1 MVAGSR
7 NPLGPCPHCY
17 KVWRNLSV
25 GPEAGLNLDRQ
36 ANQKIYEKELN
47 YHTQPVDY
55 GRVGAF
61 ARIDWHG
68 GELLVSSGLIGNF
81 RKEKLAYG
89 TINWIKH
96 F

>member
-1 MVAGSR
+1 MVVGPR
-7 NPLGPCPHCY
+7 NPLGPCPYCY

-25 GPEAGLNLDRQ
+25 GPEAGLNFDPQ

-55 GRVGAF
+55 GSASAF
-61 ARIDWHG
+61 AQIDLHG
-68 GELLVSSGLIGNF
+68 GELLVSSGPIGNF
-81 RKEKLAYG
+81 CKEKSAYG
-89 TINWIKH
+89 TSNWINH